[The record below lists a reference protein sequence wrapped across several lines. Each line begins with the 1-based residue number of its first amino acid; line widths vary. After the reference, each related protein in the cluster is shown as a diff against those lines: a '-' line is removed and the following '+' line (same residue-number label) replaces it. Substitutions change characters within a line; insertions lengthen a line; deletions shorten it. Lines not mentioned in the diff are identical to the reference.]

1 MKEKNNP
8 KISIITVSY
17 NAVLSIESTI
27 LSVLNQ
33 SYSNIEYIIIDG
45 GSTDGT
51 VDIIKKY
58 DSKISYWVSEVDN
71 GIYDAMN
78 KGILQ
83 ASGEWINFMNSGDSF
98 FEKNVVE
105 NVFFDEINDLY
116 AVVYGNTEFIYAD
129 RVQIVKQINDEVH
142 KYMPACHQSIFCRT
156 IEMKKRL
163 FDANLKIAADFKF
176 FYLLYLSGAQY
187 MYKDIVVSCYN
198 ASDGIS
204 SKNRFLCYKE
214 RTRITNSLVRYIF
227 LTSIF
232 RLKTMYLLIVKK

>member
-1 MKEKNNP
+1 MGRNKKP

-17 NAVLSIESTI
+17 NAALSIESTI

-33 SYSNIEYIIIDG
+33 SYCNIEYIIIDG

-51 VDIIKKY
+51 VDIIKRY
-58 DSKISYWVSEVDN
+58 DNKISYWVSESDN

-83 ASGEWINFMNSGDSF
+83 ATGEWINFMNSGDSF
-98 FEKNVVE
+98 VEKDVIKNI
-105 NVFFDEINDLY
+105 FFNEIDDSY
-116 AVVYGNTEFIYAD
+116 AVVYGNTEFVYAD
-129 RVQIVKQINDEVH
+129 RIQIIKQVNDEVH

-163 FDANLKIAADFKF
+163 FDTKLKIAADFKF
-176 FYLLYLSGAQY
+176 FYLLYSDGAVY
-187 MYKDIVVSCYN
+187 LYKDVTVSRYN
-198 ASDGIS
+198 ALDGIS

-214 RTRITNSLVRYIF
+214 RIRITNSFIRYIF
-227 LTSIF
+227 FISVF
-232 RLKTMYLLIVKK
+232 RLKTVYLSIIKK